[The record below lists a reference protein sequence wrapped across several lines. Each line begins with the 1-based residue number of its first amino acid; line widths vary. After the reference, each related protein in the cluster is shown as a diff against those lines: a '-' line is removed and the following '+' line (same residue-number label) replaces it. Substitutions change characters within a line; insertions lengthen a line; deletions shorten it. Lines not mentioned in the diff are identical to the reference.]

1 MRFLP
6 RFLRAALFVLP
17 GALVLGGGA
26 SSVWAQETAGLEAG
40 APKPVAGVLDLN
52 EVMARGKAARG
63 LIAQRE
69 AFVERYQAEVAET
82 EKELRAL
89 DQELVRQ
96 RATLPPEE
104 LAKRRQAFQ
113 DKVNIFQAQVQTR
126 RGKLEKAFGNAMNT
140 IQAMVIRVTKEVAER
155 QGMNLILY
163 RSQTF
168 LFDPGMDIT
177 DTVLTEVDRRLPNVT
192 MQDPDLLPDSTATEE
207 R

>member
-1 MRFLP
+1 MRSVL

-26 SSVWAQETAGLEAG
+26 PSAWAQETADVEAG
-40 APKPVAGVLDLN
+40 ALKPVAGVLDLN

-69 AFVERYQAEVAET
+69 TYVERYQAEVAET
-82 EKELRAL
+82 EKKLRGL
-89 DQELVRQ
+89 DQELIRQ

-104 LAKRRQAFQ
+104 FAKRRQAFQ
-113 DKVNIFQAQVQTR
+113 DKVNVFQAQVQTR
-126 RGKLEKAFGNAMNT
+126 RSKLEKAFGNAMNT